1 MGKISEIVSDIL
13 KNYLPKIKA
22 VGISFDLDFPD
33 TTIAVDSVENIKK
46 GIEKGL
52 KISIKHSKK
61 GCVKLTI
68 KKDEVILSDT
78 GLVIDKTTCKKLS
91 TEHFV
96 VKSRVGFGTTF
107 TIK

>member
-1 MGKISEIVSDIL
+1 MEKIYEVVVDII

-33 TTIAVDSVENIKK
+33 TTITVENKERIKK
-46 GIEKGL
+46 GLEKGL
-52 KISIKHSKK
+52 KTSISRSKN
-61 GCVKLTI
+61 GTLKLTI
-68 KKDEVILSDT
+68 KKSGIILSDT
-78 GLVIDKTTCKKLS
+78 GMVIDKTT
-91 TEHFV
+91 EHFI